1 MFINITAPCVTP
13 VKVGQELI
21 LLPQGNYARRS
32 TSNEPQKG
40 TVTKIGRKYFYIG
53 DKAFDVV
60 TGQYVDRNEYNGSY
74 LLFPSMEAY
83 RTAVETAWE
92 KAQMGE
98 LFDESN
104 YKQRDAIP
112 PKAFAAI
119 SRLLHDCGALWAC
132 TDSDC
137 MQFRRTVNAE
147 AGIFELYRVGEGPED
162 EFFIA
167 HGFVYL
173 CEVSDEE
180 RTQFISS
187 YGWDMETIQSD
198 AFPGLLAEAVF
209 ETDIVSHKQKG
220 GYTSFEKAAADIC
233 RWIGVPMSLFL

>member
-1 MFINITAPCVTP
+1 MYINITAPCVTP

-21 LLPQGNYARRS
+21 MLPQGNYTHRS
-32 TSNEPQKG
+32 ITNRVQKG
-40 TVTKIGRKYFYIG
+40 VVTKVGRKYFYIG
-53 DKAFDVV
+53 DKAFDVI
-60 TGQYVDRNEYNGSY
+60 TGQYADRKEFNGSY

-83 RTAVETAWE
+83 RAAVETAWE
-92 KAQMGE
+92 KAQME
-98 LFDESN
+98 KLFDSSN
-104 YKQRDAIP
+104 YSLRDAIP
-112 PKAFAAI
+112 PKTFAAI
-119 SRLLHDCGALWAC
+119 SRLLHDCGALWVC
-132 TDSDC
+132 TDPDC
-137 MQFRRTVNAE
+137 MQFRRTINAE
-147 AGIFELYRVGEGPED
+147 NGIFELYQVGEGPVD

-220 GYTSFEKAAADIC
+220 GYTSFEKAAVDIC
-233 RWIGVPMSLFL
+233 HNVGVLPSLFL